1 MPRFRKCSLLMAAAM
16 LLGWGLTSPGGGGEG
31 APPGEAQTAP
41 DAPQAGVVRVSVAEA
56 RRQAEILH
64 TTVHASLQFVH
75 HRLYREDEGLPL
87 PAAVMREVFAELEAE
102 QPVKLRWLVVEG
114 QAMNADHVAND
125 QFERDAVAALIKGAP
140 AYEQVA
146 DGVYRRAG
154 PITLGNVCLKCHV
167 PDRKTTD
174 DRMAGLVVAI
184 PVDSGPSAAPH

>member
-1 MPRFRKCSLLMAAAM
+1 MSRFRKCSLLIAAAM
-16 LLGWGLTSPGGGGEG
+16 ALGWGLMSPGGEGGT
-31 APPGEAQTAP
+31 APPEEAQTAP
-41 DAPQAGVVRVSVAEA
+41 EATQAAVVRVSVAEA

-87 PAAVMREVFAELEAE
+87 PAAVMREMFAELEAE
-102 QPVKLRWLVVEG
+102 QAVKLRWLVVEG
-114 QAMNADHVAND
+114 QAMNTDHVAKD
-125 QFERDAVAALIKGAP
+125 QFERDAVAALMKGDP
-140 AYEQVA
+140 AYEQVV

-174 DRMAGLVVAI
+174 DRMAGLIVAI
-184 PVDSGPSAAPH
+184 PVDAGPSDAPR